1 MSTVQGLLLP
11 RPGAETSVPVDSI
24 PGPSEYL
31 FTQTFGHHLP
41 LAKYIS
47 TAYGE
52 IAYYTYSPPS
62 QAIKPDQATTTSPSR
77 VLFLHGVQ
85 TPALGL
91 QPLASTLHT
100 SFPNAEFV
108 LVDLWGHGLSS
119 TPIAAHKPSLFH
131 LLIDSVLE
139 TLDWESCHLV
149 GYSFGGST
157 AISYIA
163 SSAPRAKKVES
174 VVLVAPAGLWKAE
187 GLDEVS
193 LYSVEFDVAKIRM
206 LELLEGG
213 PLVVPP
219 DWEARISRGEI
230 VAEKLREWQMQ
241 VHAGHTASVIGIV
254 RDGGIMGQEEVFR
267 AGVETQIPTIAVLGE
282 TDDVV
287 FEKDLKAI
295 GLDNVVVVKGV
306 GHGVVR
312 QEVGEVAKIITTFWK
327 GS

>member
-1 MSTVQGLLLP
+1 
-11 RPGAETSVPVDSI
+11 
-24 PGPSEYL
+24 
-31 FTQTFGHHLP
+31 
-41 LAKYIS
+41 
-47 TAYGE
+47 
-52 IAYYTYSPPS
+52 
-62 QAIKPDQATTTSPSR
+62 
-77 VLFLHGVQ
+77 
-85 TPALGL
+85 
-91 QPLASTLHT
+91 
-100 SFPNAEFV
+100 
-108 LVDLWGHGLSS
+108 VDLWGHGLSS
-119 TPIAAHKPSLFH
+119 TPISPHTPSLFH

-187 GLDEVS
+187 GLDEER
-193 LYSVEFDVAKIRM
+193 LYSDEFDVAKTHM

-213 PLVVPP
+213 PLVVPS

-230 VAEKLREWQMQ
+230 VAEKVREWQMQ